1 MALRYSNILEV
12 GEAIQERVRVWRNS
26 TRIRKYMISQNE
38 IAVEEHRAWLSRLLK
53 DGGSQIVRVAFCA
66 DVPIGIITLKDIDR
80 KSERSDW
87 GIYIGESGYE
97 GRGFGREMLDDL
109 LSWGFEEE
117 GLNRLFTSVTADNA
131 PAIGMYLRAGFHFEG
146 RFEKHIIRSDGEK
159 VDLLW
164 VALFRPDWRM
174 MRFRSGKC
182 ATPPC
187 P

>member
-1 MALRYSNILEV
+1 MTLRYCNILEV
-12 GEAIQERVRVWRNS
+12 SEEIHERVRVWRNS
-26 TRIRKYMISQNE
+26 LRIRKFMISQNE